1 MAQVQLSQDLSMK
14 LMLTYSS
21 LSCCAQI
28 RSAVMVYQNPCSS
41 SALLWLF
48 ASNKEYMCWFKN
60 QSTYLLCVCVYV
72 KERERQRQR
81 QRDGGEQLVGTGS
94 WFFPLTMLVLEI
106 ELRFHSKYLLR
117 FIFTL

>member
-72 KERERQRQR
+72 KERER
-81 QRDGGEQLVGTGS
+81 DFKACLS
-94 WFFPLTMLVLEI
+94 SFIPLNIYQKSL
-106 ELRFHSKYLLR
+106 F
-117 FIFTL
+117 